1 MRVLRYI
8 HENFPTSNAIN
19 LAKQKEIPTSNAI
32 KSEKQKKKKKSL
44 SLLVIGIISSG
55 YVASRQMH

>member
-19 LAKQKEIPTSNAI
+19 SEKQKEIPEFTCHWHH
-32 KSEKQKKKKKSL
+32 QFWL
-44 SLLVIGIISSG
+44 CGI
-55 YVASRQMH
+55 